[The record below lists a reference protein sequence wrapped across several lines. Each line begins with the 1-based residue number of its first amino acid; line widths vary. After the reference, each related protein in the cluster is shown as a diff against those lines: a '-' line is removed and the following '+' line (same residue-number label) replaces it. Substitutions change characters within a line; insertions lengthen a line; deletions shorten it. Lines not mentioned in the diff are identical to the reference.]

1 MKISYKC
8 DYALKAILD
17 LSLHYPGA
25 EPVTIH
31 DLASR
36 IDAPVKFL
44 ERILSELKRGGL
56 VESRRGRIGGYR
68 LAKAPGQIRVGDV
81 IRLIEGP
88 IEPISC
94 VKPFYRDCRETSQ
107 CVFRK
112 IWREVS
118 LATSGIIDSVDFEDL
133 ASQADSSQVA
143 PVYSI

>member
-17 LSLHYPGA
+17 LSLHYPKG

-31 DLASR
+31 SLARR

-44 ERILSELKRGGL
+44 ERILSELKHAGL
-56 VESRRGRIGGYR
+56 VETKRGRIGGYL
-68 LAKAPGQIRVGDV
+68 LAKAPRQINVGDV

-94 VKPFYRDCRETSQ
+94 VKPSYKDCRETYQ

-112 IWREVS
+112 IWQDVS
-118 LATSGIIDSVDFEDL
+118 RATSDIVDNVNFEDL
-133 ASQADSSQVA
+133 ISRADSSKNA
-143 PVYSI
+143 MLYSI